1 MTLITILPCSWAK
14 QTISASPSV
23 QNVRLFS
30 SSATHLCPT
39 AVSACVTIIFS
50 KLTRKMNKQLIY
62 ALTVYFV
69 LISAV
74 TAIVTVIDKRR
85 AIKQG
90 RRTPESTLLLLGLFG
105 GALSEYIVMKKIH
118 HKTLH
123 KKFMIGLPLIMLLH
137 MAIIIFCIVK
147 FI

>member
-1 MTLITILPCSWAK
+1 
-14 QTISASPSV
+14 
-23 QNVRLFS
+23 
-30 SSATHLCPT
+30 
-39 AVSACVTIIFS
+39 
-50 KLTRKMNKQLIY
+50 MNKQLIY